1 MLERKIDMVYRTVCT
16 EVEVDVDLRDFE
28 TDDLID
34 ELENRGH
41 MATTDSKELVE
52 SIYQKRRNGQDYQAE
67 LDALIYTVLG
77 KIV

>member
-1 MLERKIDMVYRTVCT
+1 MVYRTIST
-16 EVEVDVDLRDFE
+16 EVEVDVDLVDFD

-41 MATTDSKELVE
+41 MADTNSKEIVE
-52 SIYQKRRNGQDYQAE
+52 SIYQKRRNGVDYQSE
-67 LDALIYTVLG
+67 LDQLIYAVLG

>member
-1 MLERKIDMVYRTVCT
+1 MVSRTIYT
-16 EVEVDVDLRDFE
+16 EVEVDVDLTYFE

-41 MATTDSKELVE
+41 MADTDSKELVE
-52 SIYQKRRNGQDYQAE
+52 TIYQKRRNGVDYQSE
-67 LDALIYTVLG
+67 LDQLIYVVLG

>member
-1 MLERKIDMVYRTVCT
+1 MVYRTVCT

-41 MATTDSKELVE
+41 MATTDSKALVE
-52 SIYQKRRNGQDYQAE
+52 AIYQRRRLELDYQAE
-67 LDALIYTVLG
+67 LDQLIYGVLG
-77 KIV
+77 KIA

>member
-1 MLERKIDMVYRTVCT
+1 MYKTICT

-28 TDDLID
+28 TADLID

-41 MATTDSKELVE
+41 MPDIASKEIVE
-52 SIYQKRRNGQDYQAE
+52 AIYQNRRNGKDFSHE
-67 LDALIYTVLG
+67 LDQLIFTVLG

>member
-1 MLERKIDMVYRTVCT
+1 MVYRTVCT

-41 MATTDSKELVE
+41 MADTNSKELVDA
-52 SIYQKRRNGQDYQAE
+52 IHQKRRLGQNYESE
-67 LDALIYTVLG
+67 LDQLIYSVLG
-77 KIV
+77 KIA

>member
-1 MLERKIDMVYRTVCT
+1 MVYRTVCT

-41 MATTDSKELVE
+41 MADTNSKELVDA
-52 SIYQKRRNGQDYQAE
+52 IYQKRRLGQNYESE
-67 LDALIYTVLG
+67 LDELIYSVLG
-77 KIV
+77 KIA

>member
-1 MLERKIDMVYRTVCT
+1 MVYRTVST
-16 EVEVDVDLRDFE
+16 EVEVDVDLCDFD

-41 MATTDSKELVE
+41 MADTNSKEIVE
-52 SIYQKRRNGQDYQAE
+52 SIYQKRRNGVDYQSE
-67 LDALIYTVLG
+67 LDQLIYAVLG

>member
-1 MLERKIDMVYRTVCT
+1 MVYRTVCT
-16 EVEVDVDLRDFE
+16 EVEVDVDLVNFE

-41 MATTDSKELVE
+41 MADTNSKEIVE
-52 SIYQKRRNGQDYQAE
+52 SIYQKRRNGVDYQSE
-67 LDALIYTVLG
+67 LDQLIYAVLG

>member
-1 MLERKIDMVYRTVCT
+1 MVYRTVST
-16 EVEVDVDLRDFE
+16 EVEVDVDLCDFD

-41 MATTDSKELVE
+41 MADINSKEIVE
-52 SIYQKRRNGQDYQAE
+52 SIYQKRRNGVDYQSE
-67 LDALIYTVLG
+67 LDQLIYVVLG

>member
-1 MLERKIDMVYRTVCT
+1 MVYRTVCT

-41 MATTDSKELVE
+41 MADTNSKELVDA
-52 SIYQKRRNGQDYQAE
+52 IYQKRRLGQNYESE
-67 LDALIYTVLG
+67 LDQLIYYVLG
-77 KIV
+77 KIA